1 METSECYNTTCA
13 SFDFF
18 FFVFLEYFRKTGS
31 SFFRRAF
38 INRFLKK
45 MRKLRKTATLGTKV
59 AQTSDS
65 NLLLHKPV
73 ILGIICCK
81 EL

>member
-1 METSECYNTTCA
+1 MNVTTPLA
-13 SFDFF
+13 QVLIFFSFSLNFF
-18 FFVFLEYFRKTGS
+18 EKQGQI
-31 SFFRRAF
+31 SFAEHSLTD
-38 INRFLKK
+38 LKK